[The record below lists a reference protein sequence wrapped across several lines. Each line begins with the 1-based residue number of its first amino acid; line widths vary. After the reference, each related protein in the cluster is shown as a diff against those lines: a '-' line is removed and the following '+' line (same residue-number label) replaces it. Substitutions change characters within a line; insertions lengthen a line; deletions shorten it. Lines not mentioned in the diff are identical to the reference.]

1 MHLAA
6 ALLSLALL
14 AQAEP
19 TTTTA
24 DAQATALPTSPPAAD
39 PADTPAADTPAA
51 PQIPATS
58 VKLAKGAEL
67 RIELANG
74 VSSITSKLGDRFP
87 IRLVEPIKASDGTV
101 IVAAGA
107 MGEGE
112 VIDAAPSG
120 MNGQQGKLVI
130 SARFLDLNGVRVR
143 IRGMSLIAAGESRV
157 DLSRAVS
164 FVPYVGLA
172 SFLIKGGDIQFPTST
187 PATVK
192 VAADVEVP
200 IITASSPEGTL
211 Q

>member
-39 PADTPAADTPAA
+39 PAAPVAGAPVA